1 MQPNPFAPEQSEYL
15 LRVMEGAPQVCRRHQ
30 FFVWSQGD
38 LQRWLPHTIALC
50 GAYDRETR
58 ALSFDLFNSLPMPA
72 DIIVGLLD
80 GRSMLIQQAL
90 HAWQRGQ
97 QQAVRVSVPTPA
109 ELLEGSL
116 GARLRDVG
124 YRQMLVHGTT
134 RPGRADELESLFILM
149 RHEAE
154 YDDFA
159 VASFGMLLP
168 CLHLT
173 YQRVAVTERLISP
186 SRDVPA
192 GMDVAIGHL
201 TGRQPAIT
209 EREREILRWVRDGM
223 SNQQIGEQL
232 GISGLTVKNHVQ
244 KILRKLGAA
253 NRAQAV
259 AKAMSMNALGATQA
273 GADAPPLRDATDPR
287 SSV

>member
-80 GRSMLIQQAL
+80 ARSMLIQQAL

-109 ELLEGSL
+109 IFSAPDLCRNTP
-116 GARLRDVG
+116 A
-124 YRQMLVHGTT
+124 M
-134 RPGRADELESLFILM
+134 
-149 RHEAE
+149 
-154 YDDFA
+154 
-159 VASFGMLLP
+159 
-168 CLHLT
+168 
-173 YQRVAVTERLISP
+173 
-186 SRDVPA
+186 VPA
-192 GMDVAIGHL
+192 AWQPGMGHNDLEPVACRLHPEVAAHL
-201 TGRQPAIT
+201 NLLRPFAMPRMSGSGACVFAEFSSENSALAAQAALPAG
-209 EREREILRWVRDGM
+209 VRGFVARGLD
-223 SNQQIGEQL
+223 QHPL
-232 GISGLTVKNHVQ
+232 LDGLT
-244 KILRKLGAA
+244 
-253 NRAQAV
+253 
-259 AKAMSMNALGATQA
+259 
-273 GADAPPLRDATDPR
+273 
-287 SSV
+287 